1 VNNLEEI
8 VNNLQRLV
16 HCAPALGTIAGVPMA
31 TKRTTRRT
39 AGEAE
44 IYEAV
49 LAALLDGRLPAG
61 TPLREHRLAAMFG
74 TTRGRARKVLMRL
87 GHEGRLELIPNRG
100 AFVPTPTLADAR
112 RVFAAR
118 RVLEAGIVATLAQ
131 GVARSDLARLRK
143 HLDAE
148 RRAAAAGRRHDSVK
162 LSAAFHTL
170 LAEIVGSEAIAE
182 SLDRLLLPAQLLV
195 SLYEPASLSHC
206 APTEH
211 EQVVDA
217 LAAGDVKRA
226 VAVMTAHL
234 AAIEGRL
241 AVPRERSAAIDLP
254 AALGLGRPAS
264 RSR

>member
-1 VNNLEEI
+1 M
-8 VNNLQRLV
+8 
-16 HCAPALGTIAGVPMA
+16 HCNWAQSRAFQMA
-31 TKRTTRRT
+31 TKRTTRTRRP
-39 AGEAE
+39 ASEGE
-44 IYEAV
+44 IHEAV

-61 TPLREHRLAAMFG
+61 TPLREQHLAAMFG
-74 TTRGRARKVLMRL
+74 TTRGHARKVLMRL

-100 AFVPTPTLADAR
+100 AFVPTPSLADAR
-112 RVFAAR
+112 RVFEAR
-118 RVLEAGIVATLAQ
+118 RILEAGIVATLAQ
-131 GVARSDLARLRK
+131 GAITRRDLDRLRK

-170 LAEIVGSEAIAE
+170 LAGIVGNAEIAG
-182 SLDRLLLPAQLLV
+182 SLERLLLPAQLLV

-211 EQVVDA
+211 EQVVEA

-234 AAIEGRL
+234 AAIEGRM
-241 AVPRERSAAIDLP
+241 AMPRERPKAIDLP
-254 AALGLGRPAS
+254 AALGLMS
-264 RSR
+264 RG

>member
-1 VNNLEEI
+1 MHNRQKI
-8 VNNLQRLV
+8 VNNLPLQV
-16 HCAPALGTIAGVPMA
+16 HDALRLGTIPGVPMT
-31 TKRTTRRT
+31 TKRTTRARRT
-39 AGEAE
+39 ASEGE

-61 TPLREHRLAAMFG
+61 TPIREQHLAAMFG
-74 TTRGRARKVLMRL
+74 ATRGRARKVLMRL

-100 AFVPTPTLADAR
+100 AFVPTPSLADAR

-131 GVARSDLARLRK
+131 GIVKRDLEKLRR

-170 LAEIVGSEAIAE
+170 LAQVVGNEEIAE
-182 SLDRLLLPAQLLV
+182 SLERLLLPAQLLV

-211 EQVVDA
+211 EQVVEA

-226 VAVMTAHL
+226 VAVMTSHL
-234 AAIEGRL
+234 TAIEGRL
-241 AVPRERSAAIDLP
+241 AVPRERPSAIDL
-254 AALGLGRPAS
+254 AGALGLPAL
-264 RSR
+264 RA

>member
-1 VNNLEEI
+1 M
-8 VNNLQRLV
+8 
-16 HCAPALGTIAGVPMA
+16 T
-31 TKRTTRRT
+31 TKRIPKARRPAT
-39 AGEAE
+39 EGE
-44 IYEAV
+44 IHEAV

-61 TPLREHRLAAMFG
+61 TPLREHHLAAMFG

-100 AFVPTPTLADAR
+100 AFVPTPSLADAR

-131 GVARSDLARLRK
+131 GIVKRDLEKLRR

-148 RRAAAAGRRHDSVK
+148 RRAAAAARRHDSVR
-162 LSAAFHTL
+162 LSAGFHTL
-170 LAEIVGSEAIAE
+170 LAEVVGNAEIAD
-182 SLDRLLLPAQLLV
+182 SLERLLLPAQLLV

-226 VAVMTAHL
+226 VAVMTSHL
-234 AAIEGRL
+234 RAIEGRL
-241 AVPRERSAAIDLP
+241 AVPRARPSEIDL
-254 AALGLGRPAS
+254 AGALGLLAS
-264 RSR
+264 RASRRLAGRA

>member
-1 VNNLEEI
+1 M
-8 VNNLQRLV
+8 
-16 HCAPALGTIAGVPMA
+16 T
-31 TKRTTRRT
+31 TKRTTRARRT
-39 AGEAE
+39 ASEGE

-61 TPLREHRLAAMFG
+61 TPLREQHLAAMFG
-74 TTRGRARKVLMRL
+74 ATRGRARKVLMRL

-100 AFVPTPTLADAR
+100 AFVPTPSLADAR

-131 GVARSDLARLRK
+131 GIVKRDLEKLRR

-148 RRAAAAGRRHDSVK
+148 RRAAASGRRHDSVK

-170 LAEIVGSEAIAE
+170 LAQVVGNEEIAE
-182 SLDRLLLPAQLLV
+182 SLERLLLPAQLLV

-226 VAVMTAHL
+226 VAVMTSHL
-234 AAIEGRL
+234 TAIEGRL
-241 AVPRERSAAIDLP
+241 AVPRARPSEIDL
-254 AALGLGRPAS
+254 AGALGLPSS
-264 RSR
+264 RA